1 MTPSEILSLI
11 QIVIMV
17 LTAGAAVYGIR
28 ASTERL
34 ADRVT
39 ELKDMV
45 GELKEWILAVE
56 KKLQNH
62 AERIVR
68 IEVLKAT
75 RQFNNGEDPD
85 DA

>member
-1 MTPSEILSLI
+1 MSPSEILSLI

-17 LTAGAAVYGIR
+17 LTAAAAVYGIR

-34 ADRVT
+34 GDRVT

-75 RQFNNGEDPD
+75 RGYNGEDPD